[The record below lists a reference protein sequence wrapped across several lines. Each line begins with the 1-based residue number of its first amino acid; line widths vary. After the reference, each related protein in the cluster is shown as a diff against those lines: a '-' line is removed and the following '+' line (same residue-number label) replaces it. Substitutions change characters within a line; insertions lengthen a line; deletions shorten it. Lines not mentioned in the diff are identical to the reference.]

1 MSRAKTENTITV
13 KKSDLTAKSKY
24 DYNKLVYH
32 SERLID
38 CSITEKGEELECVYV
53 LNGYHPFQEIRKC
66 TKQKRMNI
74 LEDAACLAA
83 SRDEYTFSM
92 APDNLYYDDHDRV
105 YILRRDIRSADS
117 EDNFLTEYQ
126 ALVGYALQK
135 RYTYEDYLEGGE
147 GLYRKH
153 KFLKTMSAAQTV
165 GELADI
171 LHNEYEKIT
180 EDIRNNKLLVN
191 KGRYRSVKV
200 WAVISLLLLI
210 GCVPVIGYYVLYQ
223 EPVQTAKLQA
233 EIDFLHTNYIK
244 VVEDLEP
251 LSMEQLDYEQKY
263 VLSVAYVH
271 LESLTAEQK
280 GNILGSLPMNGEEKL
295 MEYWIHIG
303 RLNPVEAEN
312 IAMQRSDDE
321 LLLYAYMLDKDLT
334 QTDTVMTGEEKAA
347 KLADLEEKI
356 ANLAKQYEAEE
367 E

>member
-1 MSRAKTENTITV
+1 MSREKKEITITV
-13 KKSDLTAKSKY
+13 KKSELAARSQY
-24 DYNKLVYH
+24 DYNKLTYRR
-32 SERLID
+32 ERFID
-38 CSITEKGEELECVYV
+38 CSMTEKGEELECVYV
-53 LNGYHPFQEIRKC
+53 LNGYHPFHEIRSC
-66 TKQKRMNI
+66 TKQIRMNI
-74 LEDAACLAA
+74 LEDIACLAA
-83 SRDEYTFSM
+83 YREEYTFSM

-105 YILRRDIRSADS
+105 YILRRDVRSADT
-117 EDNFLTEYQ
+117 EDCFLAEYQ
-126 ALVGYALQK
+126 ALTAYALQK
-135 RYTYEDYLEGGE
+135 RYRYEDYLEGGA
-147 GLYRKH
+147 GLYRKN
-153 KFLKTMSAAQTV
+153 KFFKTMSAAQTAE
-165 GELADI
+165 ELADM
-171 LHNEYEKIT
+171 LYGEYEKIT
-180 EDIRNNKLLVN
+180 KDIKDHKLLVN
-191 KGRYRSVKV
+191 KGRYRSVKA
-200 WAVISLLLLI
+200 WAVISLILLI

-223 EPVQTAKLQA
+223 QPVQAAKLQA

-251 LSMEQLDYEQKY
+251 LTMEQLEYEQKY

-280 GNILGSLPMNGEEKL
+280 GNILSSLPMNGEEKL

-356 ANLAKQYEAEE
+356 ANLAKQYEVEE

>member
-1 MSRAKTENTITV
+1 MSREKREITITV
-13 KKSDLTAKSKY
+13 KKSELTAKSQY
-24 DYNKLVYH
+24 DYSKLTYR
-32 SERLID
+32 SERFID
-38 CSITEKGEELECVYV
+38 CSITEKDEELECVYV
-53 LNGYHPFQEIRKC
+53 LNGYHPFREIRSC
-66 TKQKRMNI
+66 AKQTRMNI
-74 LEDAACLAA
+74 LEDAACLEAY
-83 SRDEYTFSM
+83 REEYKFSM
-92 APDNLYYDDHDRV
+92 APDNLYFDDHDRV
-105 YILRRDIRSADS
+105 YILRRDIGNSDAAND
-117 EDNFLTEYQ
+117 FLEEYR
-126 ALVGYALQK
+126 ALTAYALQK
-135 RYTYEDYLEGGE
+135 RYTYEDYLEGGA
-147 GLYRKH
+147 GLYRKN
-153 KFLKTMSAAQTV
+153 KFLKAMSAAQTAD
-165 GELADI
+165 ELADI
-171 LHNEYEKIT
+171 LHSEYEKIT
-180 EDIRNNKLLVN
+180 KDIRDNKLLVN

-210 GCVPVIGYYVLYQ
+210 GCVPIIGYYVLYQ
-223 EPVQTAKLQA
+223 EPMQAAKLQA

-251 LSMEQLDYEQKY
+251 LTMEQLDYEQKY

-280 GNILGSLPMNGEEKL
+280 GNILSNLPMNGEEKL

-334 QTDTVMTGEEKAA
+334 QTDAVMTGEEKAA

-356 ANLAKQYEAEE
+356 TNLAKQYEVEE